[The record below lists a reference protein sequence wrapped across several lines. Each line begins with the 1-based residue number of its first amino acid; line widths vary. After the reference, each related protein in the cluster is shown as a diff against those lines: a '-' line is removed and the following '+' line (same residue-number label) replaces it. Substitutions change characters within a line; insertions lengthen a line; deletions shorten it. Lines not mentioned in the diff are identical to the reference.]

1 MRTSQEPFTVKKKTD
16 SPIQTDTDI
25 RQNMAQTISPAS
37 AKQDILPHKD
47 SEGSKESFHT
57 ASNTCTSH
65 NAANE
70 AKSDENHQSTERT
83 EPFSYHTV
91 SNASGA
97 SVNAKPSK
105 DFYTG
110 SEVHANLASEAI
122 VHNTTEFSKSSD
134 TVFRSSSFVQQR
146 ESKRASATHKRGT
159 MHRSA
164 RIVERGLSRNQEDLE
179 STSAGQAGRMGF
191 TVMRKGAEL
200 AASGTVHT
208 VHAAQFGKRLYQDV
222 RLSKMSTKAAY
233 HTTARY
239 ALGHFSPSNG
249 RLKYRY
255 TSGGATRMLK
265 NGSKNVL
272 RTASDQIEDLHLSGG
287 DFSSDMPNQIKN
299 TAYGA
304 AYGVRTTY
312 QAGSAV
318 VHILAHPVLALK
330 AAAKGLLMAFC
341 GGAAFM
347 FFLFILVFILSGML
361 VSPATCLM
369 ADDQALSEVWLSAT
383 KLDAEF
389 TADVRSKPQQITADE
404 YHFYL
409 NETETGE
416 EITIETDIP
425 TLLAY
430 LNAKYGEY
438 EAGNVLSEVT
448 TLHHSLY
455 SVTTDVQTVYKPA
468 PASARQMVNR
478 PTKPFPDP
486 FPNPFPKPFPKP
498 SPSPRPTPQPTPTP
512 VPTPEPTPVP
522 YTICNIYVSAQSLAD
537 YIAANSDLL
546 DSEQQDM
553 YQTLLEVGVTTL
565 RQELGNP
572 FPDSDWKSCISS
584 RWGWRWHPIHQELRQ
599 HKGLDI
605 AMPEG
610 TPIHNVLYGV
620 ATTGYSDDYGNY
632 VIVTSTVDPSTSVM
646 YAHMQSCIV
655 NSGQSIGPNDIIGYV
670 GNTGISTGPHLH
682 IEYQKDSQLLNPYFY
697 LTT

>member
-16 SPIQTDTDI
+16 SPIQTDTAI
-25 RQNMAQTISPAS
+25 RQNMAQTISPAA
-37 AKQDILPHKD
+37 AKQDILPH
-47 SEGSKESFHT
+47 EGSEASKKSFHT
-57 ASNTCTSH
+57 TSNTCTPH
-65 NAANE
+65 NAVHDPNR
-70 AKSDENHQSTERT
+70 DEKQQPTERAET
-83 EPFSYHTV
+83 FAYHT
-91 SNASGA
+91 ASHASEA
-97 SVNAKPSK
+97 SVKAAPSK
-105 DFYTG
+105 DFFTG

-122 VHNTTEFSKSSD
+122 IHKATELPKSSD
-134 TVFRSSSFVQQR
+134 AVFRSSAFVQQR

-164 RIVERGLSRNQEDLE
+164 RIMERGLSRNQEDLE

-222 RLSKMSTKAAY
+222 RLSKMSTKEAY

-255 TSGGATRMLK
+255 ASGGATRMLK
-265 NGSKNVL
+265 NGSKNIL
-272 RTASDQIEDLHLSGG
+272 HTASDQIEDLHLSGG
-287 DFSSDMPNQIKN
+287 DFSSDMPNQIKSA
-299 TAYGA
+299 AYA
-304 AYGVRTTY
+304 TTYGVRTTY

-330 AAAKGLLMAFC
+330 AATKGLLMVFC

-347 FFLFILVFILSGML
+347 FLLFILVFLLSGML

-409 NETETGE
+409 NGTETGE

-425 TLLAY
+425 ILLAY

-448 TLHHSLY
+448 ALHQSLY
-455 SVTTDVQTVYKPA
+455 SVTIDVQTAYKPA
-468 PASARQMVNR
+468 PASASEMVNR
-478 PTKPFPDP
+478 PTKPFP
-486 FPNPFPKPFPKP
+486 KP
-498 SPSPRPTPQPTPTP
+498 SPSPSPTPQ
-512 VPTPEPTPVP
+512 PTPEPTPVP

-537 YIAANSDLL
+537 YIAAHADLL
-546 DSEQQDM
+546 DSEQLDM
-553 YQTLLEVGVTTL
+553 YQALLEVGVTTL

-572 FPDSDWKSCISS
+572 FPDQDWHSSISS

-620 ATTGYSDDYGNY
+620 ATAGYSDDYGNY
-632 VIVTSTVDPSTSVM
+632 VIVTSTVDPFTSVM
-646 YAHMQSCIV
+646 YAHMQSALV
-655 NSGQSIGPNDIIGYV
+655 SSGQSIGPNDLVGYV

-682 IEYQKDSQLLNPYFY
+682 IEYQKDSHLLNPYFY
-697 LTT
+697 LTS

>member
-16 SPIQTDTDI
+16 SPIQTDADI
-25 RQNMAQTISPAS
+25 RQNMAQTISPTS

-47 SEGSKESFHT
+47 SKGSKESFHT

-91 SNASGA
+91 SNAPEA
-97 SVNAKPSK
+97 SVKATPSK
-105 DFYTG
+105 DFFTG
-110 SEVHANLASEAI
+110 SEVHANLASEAV
-122 VHNTTEFSKSSD
+122 VHKATELPKSSD
-134 TVFRSSSFVQQR
+134 AVFRSSAFVQQR

-159 MHRSA
+159 KHRSA

-191 TVMRKGAEL
+191 TAMRKGAEL

-208 VHAAQFGKRLYQDV
+208 VHAVQFGKRLYQDV
-222 RLSKMSTKAAY
+222 RLSKMSTKEAF

-239 ALGHFSPSNG
+239 TLGHFSPSNG
-249 RLKYRY
+249 PLKYRY

-272 RTASDQIEDLHLSGG
+272 RTASDQIQDLHLSGG

-312 QAGSAV
+312 QAGSAI

-330 AAAKGLLMAFC
+330 AAARGLWMAFC

-347 FFLFILVFILSGML
+347 FLLFILVFILSGML
-361 VSPATCLM
+361 VSPATCLI
-369 ADDQALSEVWLSAT
+369 ADDQTLSEVWLSAT

-389 TADVRSKPQQITADE
+389 TADVRSKPQEIVADE

-409 NETETGE
+409 NGTETGE

-425 TLLAY
+425 ILLAY

-448 TLHHSLY
+448 ALHQSLY

-486 FPNPFPKPFPKP
+486 FPPPFPKPFPKP
-498 SPSPRPTPQPTPTP
+498 LPKPSPSPSPTPQPTP
-512 VPTPEPTPVP
+512 EPTPIP
-522 YTICNIYVSAQSLAD
+522 YTICNIYVSAQSLTD
-537 YIAANSDLL
+537 YISAHAELL
-546 DSEQQDM
+546 DTDQLDM

-572 FPDSDWKSCISS
+572 FPNSDWKSCISS

-632 VIVTSTVDPSTSVM
+632 VIVTSTVEPSTSVM
-646 YAHMQSCIV
+646 YAHMQSALV
-655 NSGQSIGPNDIIGYV
+655 SSGQSIGPNDLVGYV

-682 IEYQKDSQLLNPYFY
+682 IEYQKDAHLLNPYFY
-697 LTT
+697 LSSQ

>member
-16 SPIQTDTDI
+16 SPIQTDADI
-25 RQNMAQTISPAS
+25 RQNMAQTISPTS

-47 SEGSKESFHT
+47 SKESKESFHT
-57 ASNTCTSH
+57 ASDTCTLH
-65 NAANE
+65 NAVNE
-70 AKSDENHQSTERT
+70 AKSDENHQST

-97 SVNAKPSK
+97 SVKAAPSK
-105 DFYTG
+105 DFFTG
-110 SEVHANLASEAI
+110 SEVHANLASEAV
-122 VHNTTEFSKSSD
+122 VHKATELPKSSD
-134 TVFRSSSFVQQR
+134 AVFRSSSFVQQR

-159 MHRSA
+159 KHRSA

-191 TVMRKGAEL
+191 TAIRKGAEL

-208 VHAAQFGKRLYQDV
+208 VHAVQFGKRLYQDV
-222 RLSKMSTKAAY
+222 RLSKMSTKEAF

-239 ALGHFSPSNG
+239 TLGHFSPSNG
-249 RLKYRY
+249 PLKYRY

-272 RTASDQIEDLHLSGG
+272 RTASDQIQDLHLSGG

-312 QAGSAV
+312 QAGSAI

-330 AAAKGLLMAFC
+330 AAAKGLWMAFC

-347 FFLFILVFILSGML
+347 FLLFILVFILSGML
-361 VSPATCLM
+361 VSPATCLI
-369 ADDQALSEVWLSAT
+369 ADDQTLSEVWLSAT

-389 TADVRSKPQQITADE
+389 TADVRSKPQEIAADE
-404 YHFYL
+404 YHFFL
-409 NETETGE
+409 NGTETGE

-425 TLLAY
+425 ILLAY

-448 TLHHSLY
+448 ALHQSLY

-486 FPNPFPKPFPKP
+486 FPPPFPRPFPKPLPKP
-498 SPSPRPTPQPTPTP
+498 SPSPSPTPQ
-512 VPTPEPTPVP
+512 PTPEPTPVP
-522 YTICNIYVSAQSLAD
+522 YTICNIYVSAQSLTD
-537 YIAANSDLL
+537 YISAHAELL
-546 DSEQQDM
+546 DTDQLDM

-572 FPDSDWKSCISS
+572 FPNADWKSCISS
-584 RWGWRWHPIHQELRQ
+584 RWGWRWHPIHQDLRQ

-632 VIVTSTVDPSTSVM
+632 VIVTSTVEPSTSVM
-646 YAHMQSCIV
+646 YAHMQSALV
-655 NSGQSIGPNDIIGYV
+655 SSGQSIGPNDLVGYV

-682 IEYQKDSQLLNPYFY
+682 IEYQKDAHLLNPYFY
-697 LTT
+697 LSSQ